1 MVGEYEG
8 RGGDGIYFLVVR
20 RQIKDS
26 LFNRDNPSN
35 IYTNGPSLGIIIILF
50 LLDLVFIFKNN
61 SRGIFVRKHYFF
73 LYRWDSRLIISIAIL
88 FCSWLEKEGGGEIFR
103 NS

>member
-8 RGGDGIYFLVVR
+8 KGGGHGIYFLVVR

-50 LLDLVFIFKNN
+50 LLDLVFVFKNN
-61 SRGIFVRKHYFF
+61 SRGIFVRNT
-73 LYRWDSRLIISIAIL
+73 ISFYTAGIL
-88 FCSWLEKEGGGEIFR
+88 D
-103 NS
+103 